1 MYLVKLAKKSEL
13 RCKSVRMDND
23 TTGVGATSV
32 THIWKWSPQRD
43 IKIRA
48 VFMCL
53 DLPDAQIG
61 TAWCWASKGAVDM
74 EDPADEPNEEEMIF
88 ASQHITSGTGNPR
101 RGKKPPK
108 ASHPDNVR
116 EFFNFGENYVEVED
130 GESVVLSTR
139 QPDAQNLGIG
149 LIIYYTT

>member
-1 MYLVKLAKKSEL
+1 MAKKDEL

-32 THIWKWSPQRD
+32 THIWKWSPDRD
-43 IKIRA
+43 IKIYK

-61 TAWCWASKGAVDM
+61 TAWVWVAKGAVDM
-74 EDPADEPNEEEMIF
+74 GNPADLPNEEEMIF
-88 ASQHITSGTGNPR
+88 AMNHITSGTGNPKR
-101 RGKKPPK
+101 KKPPK
-108 ASHPDNVR
+108 ASNPDNVR
-116 EFFNFGENYVEVED
+116 AFFDFYNKFIEIED
-130 GESVVLSTR
+130 GETVVLSTR

-149 LIIYYTT
+149 LCIYYTP

>member
-1 MYLVKLAKKSEL
+1 MAPKKGEL

-32 THIWKWSPQRD
+32 SHIWKWSPERD
-43 IKIRA
+43 IKVKR

-61 TAWCWASKGAVDM
+61 TAWAWLGKGSIDM
-74 EDPADEPNEEEMIF
+74 EDPADEPNEEEMII
-88 ASQHITSGTGNPR
+88 AAQHITSGTGNP
-101 RGKKPPK
+101 KPPK
-108 ASHPDNVR
+108 DGASHPDNVR
-116 EFFNFGENYVEVED
+116 AFFDFGENFMEVEY
-130 GESVVLSTR
+130 GETLVLSTR

-149 LIIYYTT
+149 LCIYYL